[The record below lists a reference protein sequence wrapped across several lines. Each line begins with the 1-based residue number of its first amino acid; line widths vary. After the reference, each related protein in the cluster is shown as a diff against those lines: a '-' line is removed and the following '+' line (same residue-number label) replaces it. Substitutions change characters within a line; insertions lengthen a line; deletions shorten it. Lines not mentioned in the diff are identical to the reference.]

1 MYHRISQ
8 IRDKLSQDKIK
19 QKKKIQIL
27 LDQTTRKLIQDYS
40 PMWTNKQIWE
50 FEQLNEELT
59 FDTVYAERSDF
70 ESWNK
75 NAANYHESTVDRL
88 YKTHSATKNEDR
100 TDGLLVE
107 KGEFSKWDLYIQMFD
122 YLNLSIDNALNHSS
136 PVINAIAVADKRT
149 GKRRLAKLH
158 FDHPL
163 PMKILN
169 ERLKREDT
177 NNRQHRI

>member
-1 MYHRISQ
+1 MRWSKLKQRIEQNFADSLKGNLE
-8 IRDKLSQDKIK
+8 IFAAVYNDYDKEGRVWFTLDKIE
-19 QKKKIQIL
+19 IA
-27 LDQTTRKLIQDYS
+27 
-40 PMWTNKQIWE
+40 N
-50 FEQLNEELT
+50 FC
-59 FDTVYAERSDF
+59 DF